1 MLSLSRVHLSNSS
14 SQNQYK
20 RNRAYQQQ
28 IAKNNARV
36 KELRKQAISLC
47 NPSETLGEQE
57 NCKVIIDELIHTIE
71 KTYELKSS
79 HEKYMNNS
87 FDTEIIEDLKL

>member
-1 MLSLSRVHLSNSS
+1 MLSLSRVHLSTTSS
-14 SQNQYK
+14 SLYK
-20 RNRAYQQQ
+20 RNRVYQQQ

-71 KTYELKSS
+71 KTHELKSS

-87 FDTEIIEDLKL
+87 FDTEISEDLKL